1 MNLTWSGRL
10 LDRDVPICQ
19 YILLPLNLAVW
30 PNDGKL
36 IHAPATPETEM
47 EARIITGKVASS
59 IVQCRRLFLAAS
71 LDFDFCP
78 QGVPIGVCA
87 QQVEADP

>member
-1 MNLTWSGRL
+1 MVYRFVSTL
-10 LDRDVPICQ
+10 L
-19 YILLPLNLAVW
+19 LSLNLAVW
-30 PNDGKL
+30 PNDGKF
-36 IHAPATPETEM
+36 IHAPATPEPEM
-47 EARIITGKVASS
+47 EAWIIAGKVASS
-59 IVQCRRLFLAAS
+59 VVQCRRLFLSAS